1 MLNIAEEESLTSMAP
16 KLESSMKSYDQDA
29 KNACRG
35 FRASVARKFGV
46 GMLLPNSLP
55 EVISRRKH

>member
-1 MLNIAEEESLTSMAP
+1 MLNIAEEESLTYMAP

-29 KNACRG
+29 KSACRG
-35 FRASVARKFGV
+35 FRVSVAMKFGV
-46 GMLLPNSLP
+46 GMLLPNSLS